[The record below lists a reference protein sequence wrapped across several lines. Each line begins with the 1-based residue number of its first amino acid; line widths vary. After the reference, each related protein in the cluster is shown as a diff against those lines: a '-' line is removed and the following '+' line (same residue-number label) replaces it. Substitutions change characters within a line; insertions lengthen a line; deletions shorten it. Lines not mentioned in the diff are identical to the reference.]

1 MSGFSRRHAFQVS
14 TPFLSIVPQ
23 RSIRA
28 VLFCGRKHEEDR
40 RAIGGTMQSA
50 QTRRRL
56 LATLSCT
63 MAASAFGGA
72 RISAQD
78 APPETTTIRL
88 AKIPGICV
96 APQYIAEELLR
107 IEGPQADSRTV
118 CAGSGRVH
126 HAIDS
131 AGLSFI
137 SIVLSLFSWEC
148 SWESSPFILRR

>member
-1 MSGFSRRHAFQVS
+1 
-14 TPFLSIVPQ
+14 
-23 RSIRA
+23 
-28 VLFCGRKHEEDR
+28 
-40 RAIGGTMQSA
+40 MQSA

-107 IEGPQADSRTV
+107 IEGPQADSRT
-118 CAGSGRVH
+118 AAKQR
-126 HAIDS
+126 A
-131 AGLSFI
+131 
-137 SIVLSLFSWEC
+137 
-148 SWESSPFILRR
+148 